1 MTLRPVYL
9 EDVVAAA
16 LASVDHDPTRLH
28 VSVPETL
35 PAVYADPALLERAL
49 ANVIANALAWSPPG
63 APVAVEAAEVAGRIH
78 LRIIDRGPG
87 VLPRD
92 RDKVFQPFQRLGDR
106 STQAGVGLG
115 LAVARGFI
123 EAVGGSIDLDDT
135 PGGGLTVLVDLAE
148 VPAGGPVEPVAPPP
162 SVTSVAT

>member
-1 MTLRPVYL
+1 V
-9 EDVVAAA
+9 
-16 LASVDHDPTRLH
+16 
-28 VSVPETL
+28 
-35 PAVYADPALLERAL
+35 
-49 ANVIANALAWSPPG
+49 
-63 APVAVEAAEVAGRIH
+63 H

-123 EAVGGSIDLDDT
+123 EAVGGTIELDDT
-135 PGGGLTVLVDLAE
+135 PGGGLTVGIDLVAATPE
-148 VPAGGPVEPVAPPP
+148 GPHPAGLDAVRPPELRSGPSGAR
-162 SVTSVAT
+162 AQA